1 MNIKALLKAPRM
13 WLVPSASGETGPIPG
28 TVHECTEFAEG
39 LAKRVKDRVMH
50 TEQSAVC
57 KHLVI
62 TDELITDDYYSRNG
76 ITYPYCPK
84 CGEKL

>member
-1 MNIKALLKAPRM
+1 MLQNEGMANGIL
-13 WLVPSASGETGPIPG
+13 
-28 TVHECTEFAEG
+28 EFVRHA
-39 LAKRVKDRVMH
+39 
-50 TEQSAVC
+50 EQSAVC